1 MVGATS
7 PSVNTERINQIVE
20 RALNDRAGPSVVVAD
35 IESMLAFGVIH
46 VFDFHAGGHRRSHEN
61 LDRMVDELIVLTGP
75 GHEHLGKGAASHRV
89 TRTREATQDLASVT
103 TGHHLH
109 SA

>member
-35 IESMLAFGVIH
+35 IESMLALGVIQ
-46 VFDFHAGGHRRSHEN
+46 VFDFNAGRHRRSHES
-61 LDRMVDELIVLTGP
+61 LDRMVDELIVFPAPAHQHQRTSAPSLNLTKARKP
-75 GHEHLGKGAASHRV
+75 PNPL
-89 TRTREATQDLASVT
+89 
-103 TGHHLH
+103 
-109 SA
+109 